1 MTRLLL
7 EQDGVVIS
15 TDTPV
20 ITYNPDPIDEYIVIV
35 NDASDWQ
42 EIHDYIIN
50 EKSFNEL
57 PMLVKKAFSIRKN
70 YGQKYLS
77 EAVKIL
83 KNKGYEFITMT
94 ELYNEIKNS

>member
-1 MTRLLL
+1 
-7 EQDGVVIS
+7 
-15 TDTPV
+15 
-20 ITYNPDPIDEYIVIV
+20 
-35 NDASDWQ
+35 
-42 EIHDYIIN
+42 
-50 EKSFNEL
+50 
-57 PMLVKKAFSIRKN
+57 MLVKKAFSIRKN

>member
-50 EKSFNEL
+50 DNEIDGI
-57 PMLVKKAFSIRKN
+57 PNRKN
-70 YGQKYLS
+70 KLLKSSGIFFQ
-77 EAVKIL
+77 IL
-83 KNKGYEFITMT
+83 R
-94 ELYNEIKNS
+94 L